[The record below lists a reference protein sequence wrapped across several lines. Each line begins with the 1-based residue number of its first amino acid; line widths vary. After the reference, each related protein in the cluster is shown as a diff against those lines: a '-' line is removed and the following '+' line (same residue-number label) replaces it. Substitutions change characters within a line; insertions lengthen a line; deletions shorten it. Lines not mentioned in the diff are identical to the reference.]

1 MLTEYFMN
9 HGFSFFASGWTQFA
23 GGFFIAF
30 MTLLLLG
37 KPFIACM
44 RSVQKKGQPI
54 SENVPDAHR
63 KKAGTPTMGGIL
75 IVFAILLGSLLFMP
89 MYNPTGWIALAALV
103 MFAVLGF
110 IDDYKKDYNNHK
122 NYIII
127 LRRKG
132 IDSSYNT
139 LKEDF
144 FNIMTK

>member
-1 MLTEYFMN
+1 MKKLYVVKHQQDFDRIIKLNNKKVSSYFIVYSEDN
-9 HGFSFFASGWTQFA
+9 NKKYDCYG
-23 GGFFIAF
+23 I
-30 MTLLLLG
+30 
-37 KPFIACM
+37 
-44 RSVQKKGQPI
+44 SVSKKIG
-54 SENVPDAHR
+54 N
-63 KKAGTPTMGGIL
+63 
-75 IVFAILLGSLLFMP
+75 
-89 MYNPTGWIALAALV
+89 
-103 MFAVLGF
+103 AVYRNKMKRRLRNI